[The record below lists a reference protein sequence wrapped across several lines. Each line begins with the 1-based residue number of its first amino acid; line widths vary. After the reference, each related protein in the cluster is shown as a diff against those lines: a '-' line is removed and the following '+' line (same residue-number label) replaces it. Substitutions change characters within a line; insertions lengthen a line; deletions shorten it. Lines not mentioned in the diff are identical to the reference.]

1 MTAGQIVRAIWGK
14 MRAVRALSMLL
25 LALALFGCGGVT
37 PPPPEPPT
45 VTRAQP
51 PTEIP
56 PLPAATSEPQ
66 ALRGLDAL
74 DLDGREKA
82 LFWQLLSQLY
92 SPCPS
97 EAVSIRQCIEETR
110 PCTACT
116 PAAALLGAKIKD
128 GATAD
133 QARELYSA
141 RFGPNIKQIDVAD
154 SPTRGPEDAPV
165 TIMVWSDFECPHCKR
180 ALPVVES
187 VFEKYAPKVRI
198 VHKFYPLTQHAHAR
212 AAARAAIA
220 AQRQGRYWEME
231 RVLFDHQDEQSDRD
245 LARYAGDLKL
255 DMKRFAA
262 DAASERTTQTL
273 ERDHADADR
282 AGLTGTPFVLVNGRE
297 LTGAFHIDPD
307 LDAWVSL
314 EIEMLSK
321 R

>member
-45 VTRAQP
+45 VTRAQ
-51 PTEIP
+51 
-56 PLPAATSEPQ
+56 PQ

-245 LARYAGDLKL
+245 LAR
-255 DMKRFAA
+255 FAA